1 MDYAS
6 VFAAIDALNEEYTRF
21 WEDICNLE
29 SPTKHKAGV
38 DAVAEFCRKK
48 AEEFGWETELHYEEV
63 SGNALCITMNP
74 NAAGAPVC
82 FSGHMDTVQPVGAC
96 GTPAVRRD
104 ETYIYGPGVKDCK
117 GGVAASFLAM
127 AALERCGFSARPIK
141 LILQSD
147 EENSSATSG
156 QNTIRFMAEKARGCV
171 AFLNTEGYNAH
182 RAVLWRKGISKY
194 RIAITGESS
203 HASRCAR
210 EGASAIREAAFKIMQ
225 IEEYKDEA
233 GITMN
238 CGTITGGT
246 ATNVI
251 PEKCEFTVDVRY
263 ATVEQM
269 EEARA
274 FLERLASTVYVDG
287 CTTELTRIS
296 CRPPMPKEERNF
308 ALLERVNAIYA
319 EAGLP
324 VMTASGTLGGSDAA
338 NLTVE
343 GIPCVDSLG
352 VTGDLT
358 HSVRE
363 RALLTSLSECAR
375 RLAAAAVGL

>member
-1 MDYAS
+1 MNYTS
-6 VFAAIDALNEEYTRF
+6 IFAAIDTLNEEYIGF

-29 SPTKHKAGV
+29 SPTKYKPGV

-48 AEEFGWETELHYEEV
+48 AESLGWETEVHYEEV

-74 NAAGAPVC
+74 HAAGAPVC
-82 FSGHMDTVQPVGAC
+82 FSGHMDTVQPVGSC

-104 ETYIYGPGVKDCK
+104 DTYLYGPGVKDCK

-127 AALERCGFSARPIK
+127 AALERCGFSARPVK

-147 EENSSATSG
+147 EENSSATSD
-156 QNTIRFMAEKARGCV
+156 QNTIRFMAEKARGCA

-182 RAVLWRKGISKY
+182 KTVLWRKGISKY
-194 RIAITGESS
+194 RFAITGESS

-233 GITMN
+233 GITMS
-238 CGTITGGT
+238 CGTIAGGT

-251 PEKCEFTVDVRY
+251 PEQCEFTVDVRY
-263 ATVEQM
+263 TSVEQM
-269 EEARA
+269 EEAHA
-274 FLERLASTVYVDG
+274 FLERLANTAYVPG
-287 CTTELTRIS
+287 CKAELARIS
-296 CRPPMPKEERNF
+296 YRPPMPREDRNF
-308 ALLERVNAIYA
+308 ALLEQVNAIYA

-324 VMTASGTLGGSDAA
+324 VLTASGTLGGSDAA

-343 GIPCVDSLG
+343 GIPCLDSLG

-363 RALLTSLSECAR
+363 RALLSSLSECAK
-375 RLAAAAVGL
+375 RLAAVAIGL